1 MIPIVQRWAENISI
15 PKEQVMIPLSF
26 ASILGGTCT
35 LIGTSTNLVVLGMLQ
50 QWKGAD
56 GLSTQTYDMGLFDL
70 GLYGIPCALTGMTY
84 ILLASRVLLPK
95 GKSASEASSRRRGDS
110 SSGDGGGGGTEDLIV
125 GARLQPWS
133 AAVGKT
139 VGASGLRGLPG
150 LYLVSVKRDE
160 TLVRAVGPEFVLN
173 QGDVLYFTGMVENLG
188 TVCGEHGLEAMTAE
202 HDEDTSD
209 EDLESGSEDDADE
222 DDNDDLIVGL
232 GSNDSGNEERV
243 LGGSP
248 SEIAGVGSAGVV
260 DSGQEKPRTNT
271 SPAKLATK
279 TRSSK
284 KPKQNP
290 PVTIPTAVPEMSEL
304 MEIQMMARSQA
315 IGGVAGGGWD
325 GTGGA
330 GKTVDRPSSNKK
342 NAADDS
348 DTSATSEG
356 GESETGGFSG
366 GFSPRGGAWSDGEG
380 DDCRTTAA
388 RDASATTSVRRTQTA
403 DGAGGSVEGSHHGK
417 GHSTNQTVRRRRT
430 HRRVSNAHAE
440 FASAVSVD
448 PGERRALKLYD
459 RQRRDSGGF
468 GRHKTTSAKVRV
480 KNPET
485 ASLLAHTR
493 LTLSFTH
500 PQEKRDKEVAQ
511 NAALRALGPPRVTV
525 EIDPDVANETATAP
539 DGTGT
544 TTTVTTLARSVLGVS
559 AIDRPGLLHDISQ
572 GLNRLRVQLLHCEA
586 SVVANRSVS
595 IWRLQ
600 NMDQRTTRDEIRT
613 VIESLLSPLSVGV
626 TQLQIQT
633 LSTV

>member
-95 GKSASEASSRRRGDS
+95 GKSASEASLRRRGDS

-260 DSGQEKPRTNT
+260 DSGQEKPLTNT

-330 GKTVDRPSSNKK
+330 GKTVDRPSSHKK

-403 DGAGGSVEGSHHGK
+403 DGAGGAMLGGRPR
-417 GHSTNQTVRRRRT
+417 TQTGGVLLT
-430 HRRVSNAHAE
+430 GGCHACLMR
-440 FASAVSVD
+440 ASACSVD

-480 KNPET
+480 KIPES
-485 ASLLAHTR
+485 ASLFAHTR

-613 VIESLLSPLSVGV
+613 VIESLLSPLSVRV

>member
-232 GSNDSGNEERV
+232 GSNDS
-243 LGGSP
+243 
-248 SEIAGVGSAGVV
+248 
-260 DSGQEKPRTNT
+260 
-271 SPAKLATK
+271 
-279 TRSSK
+279 
-284 KPKQNP
+284 
-290 PVTIPTAVPEMSEL
+290 
-304 MEIQMMARSQA
+304 
-315 IGGVAGGGWD
+315 
-325 GTGGA
+325 
-330 GKTVDRPSSNKK
+330 
-342 NAADDS
+342 
-348 DTSATSEG
+348 
-356 GESETGGFSG
+356 
-366 GFSPRGGAWSDGEG
+366 
-380 DDCRTTAA
+380 
-388 RDASATTSVRRTQTA
+388 
-403 DGAGGSVEGSHHGK
+403 
-417 GHSTNQTVRRRRT
+417 
-430 HRRVSNAHAE
+430 
-440 FASAVSVD
+440 
-448 PGERRALKLYD
+448 
-459 RQRRDSGGF
+459 
-468 GRHKTTSAKVRV
+468 
-480 KNPET
+480 
-485 ASLLAHTR
+485 
-493 LTLSFTH
+493 
-500 PQEKRDKEVAQ
+500 
-511 NAALRALGPPRVTV
+511 
-525 EIDPDVANETATAP
+525 
-539 DGTGT
+539 
-544 TTTVTTLARSVLGVS
+544 
-559 AIDRPGLLHDISQ
+559 
-572 GLNRLRVQLLHCEA
+572 
-586 SVVANRSVS
+586 
-595 IWRLQ
+595 
-600 NMDQRTTRDEIRT
+600 
-613 VIESLLSPLSVGV
+613 
-626 TQLQIQT
+626 
-633 LSTV
+633 